1 MEIVET
7 REQDVVVLGLSGRID
22 ASNAGLLEARVLG
35 VIARGER
42 RLVLDL
48 AGVDYMS
55 SAGLRVC
62 LVAAK
67 QLAGV
72 RGKLA
77 LAALQDRVAEVFKIA
92 GLSAA
97 LRVCRTREEATAAV

>member
-7 REQDVVVLGLSGRID
+7 REQGVVVFGASGRID
-22 ASNAGLLEARVLG
+22 ASNAGLLEERVLG
-35 VIARGER
+35 LIARGER

-62 LVAAK
+62 LLAAK

-92 GLSAA
+92 GLSTA
-97 LRVCRTREEATAAV
+97 LRVCRTRAEATAAV